1 MKKNSTLSKKLKN
14 YSALAGTVTAAV
26 AGANAQIIYTDVN
39 PDVTVNGNLSGY
51 ALDLDNDANADFLFA
66 TVDTIVVGSTAS
78 ITVKRVVALPYQSG
92 NAIAGSTSVG
102 SNATYIYPL
111 ALNNG
116 DGIGAAMSWHSGTS
130 NAQSMASFLSNGSN
144 SASFGNWL
152 GVTDKYIPLRFMI
165 GGANHYGW
173 ARFDVVSS
181 ADQFTIKDYAYNGTA
196 DGGLQ
201 AGAQSGSAVGSVKT
215 FEVAAYAFGKNVN
228 VVFANSSLAHG
239 VVSISNVMGQ
249 EVKASNINSQ
259 IMHIDMSD
267 VAAGT
272 YFVTVKQ
279 DNGTVTTKKVFID

>member
-1 MKKNSTLSKKLKN
+1 
-14 YSALAGTVTAAV
+14 
-26 AGANAQIIYTDVN
+26 
-39 PDVTVNGNLSGY
+39 
-51 ALDLDNDANADFLFA
+51 
-66 TVDTIVVGSTAS
+66 
-78 ITVKRVVALPYQSG
+78 
-92 NAIAGSTSVG
+92 
-102 SNATYIYPL
+102 
-111 ALNNG
+111 
-116 DGIGAAMSWHSGTS
+116 
-130 NAQSMASFLSNGSN
+130 MASFFSNGSN